1 MVISMPSR
9 ESGGDARGMEPGSDL
24 HRRRRGH
31 GPAASDGSASDAESS
46 VDAHSSVDH
55 GSFRSEGPPGN
66 DEPSA
71 SSEPH
76 PREPRRRRGTQAG
89 RGFRTPSP
97 PGRGENRPESTGVS
111 PPGVPARPAPLVP
124 HAFRPSSAPL
134 APPWLSRR
142 QSPACSRSPD
152 RSFRPGREAWTSI
165 SRHVLHVANY
175 HRSPTMKCK
184 TPAIGCAESW
194 GGAVRWMGAP
204 LAHVLL
210 GMFAS

>member
-76 PREPRRRRGTQAG
+76 PRDRGAVAELRPGAVSGRRLRRVGVKIGRKVLEFHRPVFRLGPLHLYRTPSGRLRLRWRRRG
-89 RGFRTPSP
+89 
-97 PGRGENRPESTGVS
+97 
-111 PPGVPARPAPLVP
+111 
-124 HAFRPSSAPL
+124 
-134 APPWLSRR
+134 
-142 QSPACSRSPD
+142 
-152 RSFRPGREAWTSI
+152 
-165 SRHVLHVANY
+165 
-175 HRSPTMKCK
+175 
-184 TPAIGCAESW
+184 
-194 GGAVRWMGAP
+194 
-204 LAHVLL
+204 
-210 GMFAS
+210 